1 MFTRKSFGLTKRC
14 FSFTTLPSKPPNCS
28 YSFIGNNLFKRS
40 DMKNC
45 LKILVL
51 VLFMSCGNDK
61 QDTANVVEVDQ
72 TTIANHIERLASDDF
87 LGRKPFTEGEV
98 KTVNYLKDEFE
109 KLGLLP
115 GNGNS
120 YFQDVPMIEI
130 TGTPSEN
137 MIISGK
143 NGSFNLEYLKDF
155 VATTNKP
162 VSDVGLENSELVF
175 AGYGVVA
182 PEYGWNDYEGI
193 DWKGKTAVVLINDPG
208 FKSGDSTLF
217 KGNAMTYYGRWTYK
231 YEEAAR
237 QGAAGL
243 IIIHD
248 TEPASYGWNV
258 IESGWSGARLVIESD
273 LPLLNVESWISG
285 ESAGKLFD
293 ASAMNGQDYK
303 TLARNKSFAPIPLDL
318 NVSVAIKNEIKKD
331 VSKNVVALLPG
342 TDRKDEYII
351 YSAHWDHFGIGK
363 AIEGD
368 TIYNG
373 AVDNAS
379 GTAGLLAI
387 AEAFKKSADTKRS
400 VVFMAVTGEEQGLLG
415 SAFYAENPI
424 FPPNKTVANI
434 NIDALDSPGKMKD
447 LTITGFGQ
455 SEMDE
460 YAKEA
465 AEKQDRYVIP
475 DPEAEKGYFFRSDHF
490 NFAKIGIPALYA
502 SGAYEGQDKSIEE
515 IIKYNDDYR
524 LKKYHQPS
532 DEYNAETTELSGVQ
546 SDLQLLFNVGLKL
559 SNEDYFPKWY
569 DTSEFKAA
577 RD

>member
-1 MFTRKSFGLTKRC
+1 
-14 FSFTTLPSKPPNCS
+14 
-28 YSFIGNNLFKRS
+28 
-40 DMKNC
+40 MKNC
-45 LKILVL
+45 LQ
-51 VLFMSCGNDK
+51 LFLLLLFVNC
-61 QDTANVVEVDQ
+61 ANEKKETTTVAEVDQ
-72 TTIANHIERLASDDF
+72 ATIAKHIERLASDEF

-98 KTVNYLKDEFE
+98 KTVTYLKDEFE
-109 KLGLLP
+109 KLGLVP
-115 GNGNS
+115 GNGDS
-120 YFQDVPMIEI
+120 YFQEVPMVEI
-130 TGTPSEN
+130 TGMPSEE
-137 MIISGK
+137 MVISGK
-143 NGSFNLEYLKDF
+143 NTSFNLEYLKDF

-162 VSDVGLENSELVF
+162 VTDVSLENSELVF

-182 PEYGWNDYEGI
+182 PEYGWNDYEGV

-273 LPLLNVESWISG
+273 LPLLDVESWISG
-285 ESAGKLFD
+285 ESAKKMFD
-293 ASAMNGQDYK
+293 ASAMKGQDYQ
-303 TLARNKSFAPIPLDL
+303 TLARNKDFSPIPLDL
-318 NVSVAIKNEIKKD
+318 NVSVGIKNEIKRD

-342 TDRKDEYII
+342 TERKDEYII
-351 YSAHWDHFGIGK
+351 YSAHWDHFGVGK
-363 AIEGD
+363 AIDGD
-368 TIYNG
+368 SIYNG

-387 AEAFKKSADTKRS
+387 AEAFKKSGDTKRS
-400 VVFMAVTGEEQGLLG
+400 VVFLEVTGEEQGLLG
-415 SAFYAENPI
+415 SAFYSENPI
-424 FPPNKTVANI
+424 YPPKKTVANI

-447 LTITGFGQ
+447 LTITGYGQ

-465 AEKQDRYVIP
+465 AEKQNRYLIP

-502 SGAYEGQDKSIEE
+502 SGTYEGFDASIED
-515 IIKYNDDYR
+515 IKKYNNDYVTH
-524 LKKYHQPS
+524 KYHQPS
-532 DEYNAETTELSGVQ
+532 DEYDSETYKLEGVQ
-546 SDLQLLFNVGLKL
+546 ADLQLFYEVGLKL
-559 SNEDYFPKWY
+559 SNEANFPKWY
-569 DTSEFKAA
+569 DGSEFKAA
-577 RD
+577 RN

>member
-1 MFTRKSFGLTKRC
+1 M
-14 FSFTTLPSKPPNCS
+14 
-28 YSFIGNNLFKRS
+28 I
-40 DMKNC
+40 KNY
-45 LKILVL
+45 LKILVVA
-51 VLFMSCGNDK
+51 VLFSSCENGKKLD
-61 QDTANVVEVDQ
+61 ANIVEVDQ
-72 TTIANHIERLASDDF
+72 TTIANHIERLASDEF

-115 GNGNS
+115 GNGDS
-120 YFQDVPMIEI
+120 FFQDVPMVEI

-137 MIISGK
+137 MVISGK
-143 NGSFNLEYLKDF
+143 NGSFNLESLKDF
-155 VATTNKP
+155 VATTNKAVTD
-162 VSDVGLENSELVF
+162 VSLENSELVF
-175 AGYGVVA
+175 AGYGIVA

-217 KGNAMTYYGRWTYK
+217 KGNEMTYYGRWTYK

-237 QGAAGL
+237 QSADGL

-258 IESGWSGARLVIESD
+258 IESGWSGARLIIESD

-285 ESAGKLFD
+285 ESAKKMFD
-293 ASAMNGQDYK
+293 ASAMKGQDYK
-303 TLARNKSFAPIPLDL
+303 TIARNKSFKPIPLDL
-318 NVSVAIKNEIKKD
+318 NVSVSIKNKIKKD
-331 VSKNVVALLPG
+331 VSKNVVALIPG
-342 TDRKDEYII
+342 TERKDEFII

-368 TIYNG
+368 SIYNG

-387 AEAFKKSADTKRS
+387 AEAFKKSNVTKRS
-400 VVFMAVTGEEQGLLG
+400 IVFMAVTGEEQGLLG

-424 FPPNKTVANI
+424 FNPKKTVANI

-447 LTITGFGQ
+447 LTITGYGQ

-465 AEKQDRYVIP
+465 AEKQNRYIIP

-502 SGAYEGQDKSIEE
+502 SGAYEGFDKSIED
-515 IIKYNDDYR
+515 IKKYNDNYR
-524 LKKYHQPS
+524 TYKYHQPS
-532 DEYNAETTELSGVQ
+532 DEYNSETTKLSGVRL
-546 SDLQLLFNVGLKL
+546 DLQLFFNVGLKL

-569 DTSEFKAA
+569 DSSEFKAA
-577 RD
+577 RK

>member
-1 MFTRKSFGLTKRC
+1 
-14 FSFTTLPSKPPNCS
+14 
-28 YSFIGNNLFKRS
+28 
-40 DMKNC
+40 MKNY
-45 LKILVL
+45 LKF
-51 VLFMSCGNDK
+51 LFVALLFTSCGNDEK
-61 QDTANVVEVDQ
+61 DNYGSVEVSQ
-72 TTIANHIERLASDDF
+72 ETLGNHIKQFASDEF

-109 KLGLLP
+109 KLGVLP
-115 GNGNS
+115 GNGDS
-120 YFQDVPMIEI
+120 YFQDVPLVEI
-130 TGTPSEN
+130 AGTPSKN
-137 MIISGK
+137 MVISGNDNNIK
-143 NGSFNLEYLKDF
+143 LEALKDF

-162 VSDVGLENSELVF
+162 VENVSLENSELVF

-237 QGAAGL
+237 QGADGL

-258 IESGWSGARLVIESD
+258 VESGWSGARLTIESD
-273 LPLLNVESWISG
+273 LPLLDIESWISN
-285 ESAGKLFD
+285 ESAQKLFD
-293 ASAMNGQDYK
+293 SSAMKGQDYK
-303 TLARNKSFAPIPLDL
+303 TLARNKDFKPVPLDL
-318 NVSVAIKNEIKKD
+318 NVSVSIDNNIKKD
-331 VSKNVVALLPG
+331 VSKNVIAMIPG
-342 TDRKDEYII
+342 TDRKDEVII

-363 AIEGD
+363 AIDGD
-368 TIYNG
+368 SIYNG

-379 GTAGLLAI
+379 GTAGLLSM
-387 AEAFKKSADTKRS
+387 AEAFKKSNPTKRS
-400 VVFMAVTGEEQGLLG
+400 IAFIAVTAEEQGLLG

-424 FPPNKTVANI
+424 FDPKKTVANI

-447 LTITGFGQ
+447 LTITGYGQ

-460 YAKEA
+460 YAEKAAKE
-465 AEKQDRYVIP
+465 QNRYIIP

-502 SGAYEGQDKSIEE
+502 SGAYEGFDVSIED
-515 IIKYNDDYR
+515 IKKYNDNYR
-524 LKKYHQPS
+524 MVKYHQPS
-532 DEYNAETTELSGVQ
+532 DEYDAKTTNLSGVQ
-546 SDLQLLFNVGLKL
+546 LDLQLFFNVGVKL
-559 SNEDYFPKWY
+559 ANEDYFPKWY
-569 DTSEFKAA
+569 DGSEFKAA
-577 RD
+577 RE